1 MTSSSPVGRLR
12 VGTRGSL
19 LALAQTRAIAERFDG
34 DVEIVEITTKG
45 DVDRTPLSQ
54 LGGTGVFVSALR
66 EALLSGE
73 VDIAVHSM
81 KDLPTA
87 PAEGIALA
95 AVPAREDPRD
105 ALVSRGG
112 RTLDE
117 LQEGARV
124 GTGSPRRKAQLLSA
138 RPDLDVV
145 DIRGNITTRMDRAIG
160 SEPDLDAVVL
170 AVAGLQRAGFADRI
184 SEALDTERFPQA
196 PAQGA
201 LAIETRADDEDAQRA
216 VAVVEDEATR
226 AAVGAERL
234 VLAGLEAGCSAPVGA
249 SAGIVDGA
257 LTLTASVYALDGTR
271 MLQAAATDSVA
282 HQAVVADR
290 VVRELL
296 EAGAEE
302 LVK

>member
-1 MTSSSPVGRLR
+1 MTALGSTAPLR

-19 LALAQTRAIAERFDG
+19 LALAQTRAIAERFDAEI
-34 DVEIVEITTKG
+34 EIVEITTKG

-66 EALLSGE
+66 EALLSAE
-73 VDIAVHSM
+73 VDVAVHSM

-87 PAEGIALA
+87 PADGIALA
-95 AVPAREDPRD
+95 AVPEREDPRD
-105 ALVSRGG
+105 ALVSQRG

-124 GTGSPRRKAQLLSA
+124 GTGSPRRKAQLLNA

-184 SEALDTERFPQA
+184 AEALDTERFPQA

-201 LAIETRADDEDAQRA
+201 LAIETRADDEVAQGA
-216 VAVVEDEATR
+216 VAVVEDVVTR

-257 LTLTASVYALDGTR
+257 LTLTASVYALDGAR
-271 MLQAAATDSVA
+271 VLQAAATDSVA